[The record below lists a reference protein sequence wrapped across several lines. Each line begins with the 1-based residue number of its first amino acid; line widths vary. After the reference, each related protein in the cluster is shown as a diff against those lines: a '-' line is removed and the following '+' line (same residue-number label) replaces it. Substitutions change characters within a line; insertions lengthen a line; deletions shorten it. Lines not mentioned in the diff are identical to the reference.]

1 MLFFNSKAEFNPVEP
16 WQLRLLVGSDAVSPP
31 SFASFDL
38 TYRVPESYVVKAAAA
53 LPSNHKSPGTGST
66 EPGDEMGTPEKA
78 LGWQAIWSSH
88 QVRIAILGVGLAA
101 LTVILFLQDVISRRR
116 RLHRVIRVGFL
127 LWTLVWLGWYAGAQL
142 TIVNLITYIHTLV
155 TDFRWDY
162 LLADPLVAIL
172 SRLYVGRAVP
182 LGSGRVLWLALPVWR
197 PPGVGQQRGTLAS
210 DSAACNP
217 DGAARPP
224 DRSEVPAVPWA
235 RGRIVP
241 LMGPGHDGN

>member
-1 MLFFNSKAEFNPVEP
+1 
-16 WQLRLLVGSDAVSPP
+16 
-31 SFASFDL
+31 
-38 TYRVPESYVVKAAAA
+38 
-53 LPSNHKSPGTGST
+53 
-66 EPGDEMGTPEKA
+66 MGTPEKA
-78 LGWQAIWSSH
+78 LGWQAIWLSH

-172 SRLYVGRAVP
+172 CAFTLVGLFLWGRAVFC
-182 LGSGRVLWLALPVWR
+182 GWLCPFGALQELVNNAARWLRIP
-197 PPGVGQQRGTLAS
+197 QLAI
-210 DSAACNP
+210 P

-224 DRSEVPAVPWA
+224 DRSEVPAFPWTC
-235 RGRIVP
+235 GRIVP

>member
-1 MLFFNSKAEFNPVEP
+1 MRWSSSTAKADFNPVEP

-38 TYRVPESYVVKAAAA
+38 TYRIPESYVVKAAAA
-53 LPSNHKSPGTGST
+53 LASNRASPGTVSA
-66 EPGDEMGTPEKA
+66 EPSGEIGTPEKA
-78 LGWQAIWSSH
+78 LAWQAIWSAH

-116 RLHRVIRVGFL
+116 RLHRVVRVGFL

-172 SRLYVGRAVP
+172 SAFTLVGLFLWGRAVFC
-182 LGSGRVLWLALPVWR
+182 GWLCPFGALQELV
-197 PPGVGQQRGTLAS
+197 
-210 DSAACNP
+210 NN
-217 DGAARPP
+217 AAR
-224 DRSEVPAVPWA
+224 WL
-235 RGRIVP
+235 RIP
-241 LMGPGHDGN
+241 QLAIPMRCTTA